1 MGGFLSSIMERWGK
15 FYRRSSIQVILSL
28 SFTAVAVA
36 GMIFLGLTL
45 FLRFSASN
53 NAQLAKN
60 SQRVLAQVNLNLDA
74 YLRGMMRVS
83 DTMYYRVIKNADL
96 ESDSLDAQMALLYE
110 SNRDS
115 LVSIAVFAQ
124 SGELVSATPLATLK
138 KSVSPQ
144 RQDWFAAAVDRIEN
158 LHFSTPHVQNLFEDP
173 DYRYRWVVSLSRQV
187 ELTRAGSIEGGVLLV
202 DMSFSGIEQICKDVE
217 LASSDGYLYL
227 IDGDGEIIYHPR
239 QQLIYAGLLEENNRT
254 AAGYEDGSHAET
266 FGGAKRQVTV
276 KTVGYT
282 GWKLVGV
289 VPADNI
295 WDNYGQ
301 LLLFF
306 LFVVLFSIFLLVF
319 VNLHLSERISVPIK
333 TLERAVKEL
342 EAGREEGDIDV
353 SGPYEIEHL
362 GHSIRS
368 MVSTMRHLMDDIIEQ
383 EAQKRRSELDVLQ
396 SQINPHFL
404 YNTLDSVVWMTENGR
419 TDEAILMVTSLAR
432 FFRISLSRG
441 SNIIPIADELEH
453 ARHYLTIQK
462 MRYKN
467 KFSAVIA
474 AEDGVE
480 GLYTIK
486 LIVQPI
492 LENAIYHGMAYA
504 DGDGEIAVR
513 ARRDGEDVVIEVA
526 DNGPGMPE
534 ETVERLLDQSYA
546 AAPGTKGSGI
556 GLRNVHQRIRLTF
569 GEEYGL
575 AIHSEPD
582 AGTTVCIRLPVLEGP
597 EAAAVRREGEAG
609 STGPCCRCLFWWPWA
624 WGCSSPWWPLTSPAV
639 RTPSCWR
646 SQSSSGRRTALAG
659 RRPDR
664 AWSRPPPTW
673 GPSCAFSP

>member
-110 SNRDS
+110 NNRDS

-138 KSVSPQ
+138 KSVAPQ

-342 EAGREEGDIDV
+342 EAGREEVDIDV
-353 SGPYEIEHL
+353 SGPYEIERL

-504 DGDGEIAVR
+504 DGDGEITVR
-513 ARRDGEDVVIEVA
+513 ARRDGGDVVIEVA

-597 EAAAVRREGEAG
+597 EAAAVRREGEA
-609 STGPCCRCLFWWPWA
+609 
-624 WGCSSPWWPLTSPAV
+624 
-639 RTPSCWR
+639 
-646 SQSSSGRRTALAG
+646 
-659 RRPDR
+659 
-664 AWSRPPPTW
+664 
-673 GPSCAFSP
+673 

>member
-110 SNRDS
+110 NNRDS

-342 EAGREEGDIDV
+342 EAGREEVDIDV
-353 SGPYEIEHL
+353 SGPYEIERL

-474 AEDGVE
+474 AEDGVK

-504 DGDGEIAVR
+504 DGDGEITVR

-534 ETVERLLDQSYA
+534 EMVERLLDQSYA

-582 AGTTVCIRLPVLEGP
+582 AGTTVCIRLPVLEGA
-597 EAAAVRREGEAG
+597 EAAAVRREGEA
-609 STGPCCRCLFWWPWA
+609 
-624 WGCSSPWWPLTSPAV
+624 
-639 RTPSCWR
+639 
-646 SQSSSGRRTALAG
+646 
-659 RRPDR
+659 
-664 AWSRPPPTW
+664 
-673 GPSCAFSP
+673 